1 MTVAGVTNGYEF
13 GSQFDTITASK
24 IRLNITNASRPS
36 IFEFEL
42 FYNEDTVIDVDKD
55 DLEKVIN
62 DANERNKDDYTVSTY
77 NSMLEILKY
86 AKEIFNT
93 DYITQPQID
102 EAANALNEALNNLLK
117 RADITEAQHLLE
129 SYNDLN
135 SELYTKASWLVFE
148 EARQNVNNAIQDP
161 SELSQEQL
169 DELCNKLTDAFMAL
183 ELKNNA
189 DKYVLQI
196 AIEMAEAADLENVV
210 PAVVTEF
217 NEALANAKEVY
228 AKTNA
233 TQSEVDN
240 AFDRLASVMQML
252 EFYKGD
258 KTALQKQVD
267 DINDLD
273 ESKYI
278 ESSWNAML
286 PVLDKANDV
295 LADEN
300 AMQDEVDG
308 VYTELVKAFLDLR
321 LKPNKDLLNDLINK
335 ANGLSA
341 ANYSAESWA
350 VVTDALNEAKAVLED
365 SEASQEQVDNAKD
378 VLAKAMAG
386 LEEVETNNPVK
397 AGDTTASVATGDTF
411 TIMPIVSI
419 GMLSAL
425 TALSQINK
433 KKKIQC

>member
-1 MTVAGVTNGYEF
+1 MTA
-13 GSQFDTITASK
+13 
-24 IRLNITNASRPS
+24 L
-36 IFEFEL
+36 
-42 FYNEDTVIDVDKD
+42 
-55 DLEKVIN
+55 
-62 DANERNKDDYTVSTY
+62 
-77 NSMLEILKY
+77 
-86 AKEIFNT
+86 KEIVILDKEELSQAVNEASGLNLDLYKDGSAKDAFKEALANATELLNT
-93 DYITQPQID
+93 ATSQAQID
-102 EAANALNEALNNLLK
+102 EALEVLNTAM
-117 RADITEAQHLLE
+117 A
-129 SYNDLN
+129 
-135 SELYTKASWLVFE
+135 
-148 EARQNVNNAIQDP
+148 
-161 SELSQEQL
+161 
-169 DELCNKLTDAFMAL
+169 AL
-183 ELKNNA
+183 EKIEVEDQVNKGALE
-189 DKYVLQI
+189 I
-196 AIEMAEAADLENVV
+196 AVDIASQVSEADLDKVV
-210 PAVVTEF
+210 PAVVNEF
-217 NEALANAKEVY
+217 RAALDE
-228 AKTNA
+228 AKTVLA
-233 TQSEVDN
+233 DEEAAQEAVDN
-240 AFDRLASVMQML
+240 AFDRLAQVMWKL

-258 KTALQKQVD
+258 KTLLQDLVNKIDALNRAD
-267 DINDLD
+267 YS
-273 ESKYI
+273 EG
-278 ESSWNAML
+278 SWNAML